1 MESNDIEHLL
11 RECRTEAL
19 LDTLGIKSVSG
30 RTVFYETAKKWNT
43 SVEKLQAR
51 SEAWRRLKQIDG
63 TRWESH
69 VSSLLANESILRESD
84 PSTASDSQKEEWS
97 QILFTGEWSCLN
109 FIPFLL
115 MYVAISKIFLAP
127 FFAWCMPA
135 FTLFLPFLV
144 LKFMYKL
151 PITWGFYWNT
161 MKPMILGSLQ
171 GAMEGDLTVT
181 SLIQYGGILFSYAQ
195 GMYIPYTNAKHCYE
209 IDQRMLHISKTFR
222 DTLTRLRDISAIW
235 KSYGITC
242 SWNFP
247 DPATYGDE
255 RQILAWIANDPQL
268 LPEIYRAIGNV
279 EIMYALQQNESLT
292 PVIWSQSSTPICNM
306 QDAIDPLLSKGV
318 SVPFHLVM
326 DSKQHHVVCTGPN
339 RGGKSTFLRA
349 TLTNLMMAHVWGLT
363 FSKKTVLTP
372 VEWIISSLRLEDSP
386 GKESLFEREV
396 LVAGEILR
404 LARNKKSRGWV
415 IIDELFHTTNPPDAA
430 TASQIFL
437 QQLWQ
442 SNLITSIVSTH
453 LFSHAETAPE
463 HVQKLCLQSEFSNET
478 KKINYTYTVS
488 PGINTMSSVKELL
501 LESKVLYALS

>member
-1 MESNDIEHLL
+1 
-11 RECRTEAL
+11 
-19 LDTLGIKSVSG
+19 
-30 RTVFYETAKKWNT
+30 
-43 SVEKLQAR
+43 
-51 SEAWRRLKQIDG
+51 
-63 TRWESH
+63 
-69 VSSLLANESILRESD
+69 
-84 PSTASDSQKEEWS
+84 
-97 QILFTGEWSCLN
+97 
-109 FIPFLL
+109 
-115 MYVAISKIFLAP
+115 
-127 FFAWCMPA
+127 
-135 FTLFLPFLV
+135 
-144 LKFMYKL
+144 
-151 PITWGFYWNT
+151 
-161 MKPMILGSLQ
+161 
-171 GAMEGDLTVT
+171 
-181 SLIQYGGILFSYAQ
+181 
-195 GMYIPYTNAKHCYE
+195 
-209 IDQRMLHISKTFR
+209 
-222 DTLTRLRDISAIW
+222 
-235 KSYGITC
+235 
-242 SWNFP
+242 
-247 DPATYGDE
+247 
-255 RQILAWIANDPQL
+255 
-268 LPEIYRAIGNV
+268 
-279 EIMYALQQNESLT
+279 
-292 PVIWSQSSTPICNM
+292 
-306 QDAIDPLLSKGV
+306 
-318 SVPFHLVM
+318 M